1 MKKKLFATLLCAL
14 LCSASVQA
22 GELKVVVATNF
33 QGTLQTL
40 SRMFEEKTGHT
51 ITLSGV
57 SAGPAYAQ
65 IVNGAPYDV
74 WFSADVRNPETLDLK
89 DGLALPGSRF
99 DYAVGVLVLWSA
111 KPGLVDDKGEIL
123 RQDQLWRHIA
133 VSNPEIAPYG
143 FAAHQVMQKA
153 GVLDKYKAEQR
164 IVQPNSVGQVYSQ
177 TATGAAD
184 LGFVAL
190 SQVIQKDG
198 SIPGSFWF
206 PPSASYAPIVQQ
218 ALIVKSTR
226 EPALAQAF
234 MAWIKGPEATRV
246 IKAAGYSVPG
256 K

>member
-1 MKKKLFATLLCAL
+1 MKKRIVTLLLGLACAL
-14 LCSASVQA
+14 SAQA
-22 GELKVVVATNF
+22 RELKVVVATNF

-40 SRMFEEKTGHT
+40 ATQFEKNTGHT

-65 IVNGAPYDV
+65 IINGAPYDI
-74 WFSADVRNPETLDLK
+74 WFSADVKNPETLDLK

-99 DYAVGVLVLWSA
+99 SYAVGVLVLWSA
-111 KPGLVDDKGEIL
+111 KPGFVDDQGEVL
-123 RQDQLWRHIA
+123 KLDTWRHIA

-143 FAAHQVMQKA
+143 TAGHQVMAKVGVLEKLKA
-153 GVLDKYKAEQR
+153 GQR

-177 TATGAAD
+177 TASGAAD

-190 SQVIQKDG
+190 AQVIQKDG
-198 SIPGSFWF
+198 SIPGSHWF
-206 PPSASYAPIVQQ
+206 PPAGYYAPIVQQ

-226 EPALAQAF
+226 ERALAEEF
-234 MAWIKGPEATRV
+234 MAWIKSPRATEI
-246 IKAAGYSVPG
+246 IKAAGYTVPG

>member
-1 MKKKLFATLLCAL
+1 MKKLFASLFLLAL
-14 LCSASVQA
+14 ALPAQA
-22 GELKVVVATNF
+22 KELKVVVATNF

-40 SRMFEEKTGHT
+40 AAGFEQDTGHT
-51 ITLSGV
+51 VTLSGV

-74 WFSADVRNPETLDLK
+74 WFSADVKNPETLDLK

-99 DYAVGVLVLWSA
+99 SYAVGVLVLWSA

-123 RQDQLWRHIA
+123 KKDGAWRHIA

-143 FAAHQVMQKA
+143 LAGHQVMQKL
-153 GVLDKYKAEQR
+153 GVLDKFKAEQR

-177 TATGAAD
+177 TASGAAD

-190 SQVIQKDG
+190 AQVIQKDG
-198 SIPGSFWF
+198 GIAGSHWF
-206 PPSASYAPIVQQ
+206 PPADHYAPIVQQ
-218 ALIVKSTR
+218 ALIVKSTQER
-226 EPALAQAF
+226 ALAEEF
-234 MAWIKGPEATRV
+234 VAWIRSPRATR
-246 IKAAGYSVPG
+246 IIEAAGYSVPG

>member
-1 MKKKLFATLLCAL
+1 MKKRIATLLLGLACAL
-14 LCSASVQA
+14 NAQA
-22 GELKVVVATNF
+22 KELKVVVATNF

-40 SRMFEEKTGHT
+40 AAQFEKNTGHT

-74 WFSADVRNPETLDLK
+74 WFSADVKNPETLDLK

-99 DYAVGVLVLWSA
+99 SYAVGVLVLWSA
-111 KPGLVDDKGEIL
+111 KPGFVDDQGEVL
-123 RQDQLWRHIA
+123 KLDTWRHIA

-143 FAAHQVMQKA
+143 TAGHQVMAKVGVLEKLKA
-153 GVLDKYKAEQR
+153 GQR

-177 TATGAAD
+177 TASGAAD

-190 SQVIQKDG
+190 AQVIQKDG
-198 SIPGSFWF
+198 SIPGSHWF
-206 PPSASYAPIVQQ
+206 PPAGYYAPIVQQ
-218 ALIVKSTR
+218 ALIVKSTKER
-226 EPALAQAF
+226 ALAEEF
-234 MAWIKGPEATRV
+234 MTWIKSPRATEI
-246 IKAAGYSVPG
+246 IKAAGYTVPG